1 MFLHR
6 VTKANPTVLYVE
18 KGESDRLLPRTV
30 SARESVETALRMV
43 SDVKLALEYL
53 SEIRG
58 FSLNL
63 RLAMRK

>member
-1 MFLHR
+1 M
-6 VTKANPTVLYVE
+6 LYVE